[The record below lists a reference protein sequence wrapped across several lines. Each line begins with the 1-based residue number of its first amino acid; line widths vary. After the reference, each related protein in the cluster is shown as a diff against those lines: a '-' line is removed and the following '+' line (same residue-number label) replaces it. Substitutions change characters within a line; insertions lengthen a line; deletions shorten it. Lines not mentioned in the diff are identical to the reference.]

1 MWTSDR
7 GRRCAREEAAA
18 DIGAVT
24 LGEEPAGVYLEGE
37 RRGAQVY
44 SPGGYRWRPAQGE
57 QVLVMKAG
65 TERESPCIV
74 GRAQE
79 DGMEPGEV
87 EISSSRKKSMIRLQ
101 RDGELALTGTVTVN
115 GVRLETLVEE
125 IAKRCAAPAD

>member
-7 GRRCAREEAAA
+7 SRRCTQEEAAA

-37 RRGAQVY
+37 RRGARVY

-65 TERESPCIV
+65 AERESPCIV
-74 GRAQE
+74 GRVQE
-79 DGMEPGEV
+79 GGMEPGEV
-87 EISSSRKKSMIRLQ
+87 ELSSGRRKSMIRLKS
-101 RDGELALTGTVTVN
+101 DGELALTGTVTVN